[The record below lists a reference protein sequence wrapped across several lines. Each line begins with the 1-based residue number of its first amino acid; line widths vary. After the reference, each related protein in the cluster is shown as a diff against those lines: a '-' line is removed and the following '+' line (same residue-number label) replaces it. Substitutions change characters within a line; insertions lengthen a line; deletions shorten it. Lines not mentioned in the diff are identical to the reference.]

1 MEESKSQMLAL
12 LAIIDRNLDEL
23 DEEFG
28 DLPKKVEELTEV
40 VNKNESTVSETEGIL
55 KDVKEFCKVSK
66 NTLDDLKVKE
76 EKLSEQQF
84 QVRNN
89 KEFDAITSE
98 IKHVKEEAKMLTEKL
113 RQENIKEQNLDRI
126 LQEQKDEFA
135 KSKILLEEAKKE
147 MDEVQGEQD
156 DEKTEY
162 LERREKIINKLDKES
177 VDKYNRVREYHADA
191 AVRVRRNSCSGCFS
205 SIPPQIIV
213 EMRGDEN
220 IVYTCENCAR
230 ILIPEEVEVTETDVE
245 AI

>member
-28 DLPKKVEELTEV
+28 DLPKKVEELNEIAE
-40 VNKNESTVSETEGIL
+40 KNDKTVSETENIL
-55 KDVKEFCKVSK
+55 KEVKEFCNVSK
-66 NTLDDLKVKE
+66 NTLEDLKVKE

-98 IKHVKEEAKMLTEKL
+98 IKHVKEETKMLTEKL
-113 RQENIKEQNLDRI
+113 RQETIKEQNLDRI
-126 LQEQKDEFA
+126 LQEQKDELT

-156 DEKTEY
+156 DEKNEY
-162 LERREKIINKLDKES
+162 LESREKLINKLDNET
-177 VDKYNRVREYHADA
+177 VEKYNRVREYHKDA

-213 EMRGDEN
+213 EMRSDDD

-230 ILIPEEVEVTETDVE
+230 ILIPEEIEVNESDLET
-245 AI
+245 I